1 MLAQLCCRRHV
12 ARAETAALTC
22 LAAAVLAFATMP
34 SFLSMSAWRV
44 LLVAGCTA
52 LLVLHDWPCLA
63 LRRASRPY
71 PVSATTAPAGAPPSP
86 PPSPRGDDGQTCGSC
101 KKDFGPGRGFWVHL
115 GRKPSCKLA
124 HFARLRAGPVAPAP
138 PVTSAASE
146 GARRSLHK
154 GFMKTAVSDSLAT
167 LRIDKLVG
175 GTTVGDVKDAVRDW
189 LGLVDTE
196 LRRKLCSREHSV
208 QETAAVISET
218 LHVFQGLETEA
229 QEMAYLKRPQAEGGV
244 PYLKVTARLLGER
257 TVFGSRKRVSAAGL
271 GPSARILFALVW
283 ACWACFALVRLGCA
297 THLCPSLT
305 QIPLLLSRKTTATTF
320 R

>member
-1 MLAQLCCRRHV
+1 MLAQLCCRRDV
-12 ARAETAALTC
+12 ARAETAVLTC

-63 LRRASRPY
+63 HRASRPK
-71 PVSATTAPAGAPPSP
+71 PVSTAPAGAPPSP
-86 PPSPRGDDGQTCGSC
+86 PPSPRGGDGQTCGSC
-101 KKDFGPGRGFWVHL
+101 KKDFASHWGFLSHL
-115 GRKPSCKLA
+115 GKKPSCKLA
-124 HFARLRAGPVAPAP
+124 HFARLRAEPVAPAP
-138 PVTSAASE
+138 PPTSAASE
-146 GARRSLHK
+146 EARRSLHK
-154 GFMKTAVSDSLAT
+154 GFVKTAVSDSLAT

-175 GTTVGDVKDAVRDW
+175 GTTVGNVKEAVRDW

-196 LRRKLCSREHSV
+196 LRRKLCSRQHSA

-257 TVFGSRKRVSAAGL
+257 TVFGSRKSVSAAGL
-271 GPSARILFALVW
+271 GPLARVLAPFGAIW
-283 ACWACFALVRLGCA
+283 ARWACFALVSLGCV
-297 THLCPSLT
+297 TRPCPSLT
-305 QIPLLLSRKTTATTF
+305 QIPLLLSRKTTVTTF